1 MLLLVNMPQLIINR
15 SIYLEEI
22 NFSLQVVPVCAL
34 IGPRQCGKTTIA
46 KQLAIQY
53 LKKFP
58 DQQIH
63 HFDLEDYRDVAKLQ
77 DPMLFLGSLEGLI
90 IIDEIHH
97 LPDLFKSLRVL
108 VDQKKPRKFLILGS
122 ASQKLLLQTSE
133 TLAGRIKYI
142 EMAPFSLLEI
152 DNQQQLWIRGG
163 FPLAYLASSD
173 LISDDW
179 RRSYIKTFLEKDI
192 PNFGLNIAPQM
203 IRRFWVMLAYYHGQI
218 FNASEISN
226 SLGID
231 YKTAQHYLDILEA
244 TFMIRRLN
252 PWFANIKKRQVKSA
266 KIYFRD
272 SGLFHTLSGIVDYK
286 HLIEHPKLGAS
297 WEGMAIEQIIRAHKA
312 DSEDCY
318 FWCTQNNAELDLLIV
333 KYGQKIGFEFKF
345 TSNPKVTKS
354 MHIAMNDLELDN
366 LIVIIPEGEEFPLHE
381 KIKVCGL
388 DKYLRSIIQ
397 S

>member
-1 MLLLVNMPQLIINR
+1 MITR
-15 SIYLEEI
+15 SKYLEEI
-22 NFSLQVVPVCAL
+22 KFALQVTPVCAL

-46 KQLAIQY
+46 KQISIQY
-53 LKKFP
+53 L
-58 DQQIH
+58 QQMPNQKVH
-63 HFDLEDYRDVAKLQ
+63 HFDLEDYRDIAKLQ

-108 VDQKKPRKFLILGS
+108 VDQKQSRKFLILGS

-142 EMAPFSLLEI
+142 EMTPFSLLETN
-152 DNQQQLWIRGG
+152 NQQQLWTRGG

-203 IRRFWVMLAYYHGQI
+203 VRRFWAMLTHYHGQI

-231 YKTAQHYLDILEA
+231 YKTAQHYLDLLES

-252 PWFANIKKRQVKSA
+252 PWLANIKKRQIKSP

-272 SGLFHTLSGIVDYK
+272 SGLFHTLLGIVDHQ
-286 HLIEHPKLGAS
+286 HLIENPKLGVS
-297 WEGMAIEQIIRAHKA
+297 WEGMAMEQIIKMHQA

-333 KYGQKIGFEFKF
+333 KYGKKIGFEFKF
-345 TSNPKVTKS
+345 TSNPKITKS
-354 MHIAMNDLELDN
+354 MHIAISDLELDN

-381 KIKVCGL
+381 KIMVCGL
-388 DKYLRSIIQ
+388 EKYVRCDQ
-397 S
+397 

>member
-1 MLLLVNMPQLIINR
+1 MQQTFINR
-15 SIYLEEI
+15 SKYLEEI
-22 NFSLQVVPVCAL
+22 EFSFQTVPVCAL

-46 KQLAIQY
+46 KQY
-53 LKKFP
+53 LEKY
-58 DQQIH
+58 QHQNNRQIY
-63 HFDLEDYRDVAKLQ
+63 HFDLEDYRDVTKLQ

-108 VDQKKPRKFLILGS
+108 VDQKKTRNFLILGS

-142 EMAPFSLLEI
+142 EMAPFSLVEI
-152 DNQQQLWIRGG
+152 SNQQQLWSRGG
-163 FPLAYLASSD
+163 FPLAYLANSD
-173 LISDDW
+173 LISNDW

-203 IRRFWVMLAYYHGQI
+203 IRRFWLMLAHYHAQI

-231 YKTAQHYLDILEA
+231 YKTAQHYLDILES

-252 PWFANIKKRQVKSA
+252 PWFANIKKRQIKSP

-272 SGLFHTLSGIVDYK
+272 SGLLHTLLGIVDYQN
-286 HLIEHPKLGAS
+286 LIDHPKLGAS
-297 WEGMAIEQIIRAHKA
+297 WEGLAMEQIIRVHQA

-333 KYGQKIGFEFKF
+333 KYEKKIGFEFKF
-345 TSNPKVTKS
+345 TSNPKITKS
-354 MHIAMNDLELDN
+354 MHIAINDLELDN
-366 LIVIIPEGEEFPLHE
+366 LIIIIPEGEEFPLHE
-381 KIKVCGL
+381 KIKACSL
-388 DKYLRSIIQ
+388 EKYLLSI
-397 S
+397 SNSE